1 MEALPILLVV
11 MSLTIPPGKRGF
23 LIGKAAVTLFE
34 IQVVS
39 LIKVCDP
46 GQISYILDTSI
57 SSTFK

>member
-11 MSLTIPPGKRGF
+11 MSLTIPPGF